1 MQNWLPNQIILIF
14 HHYSF
19 VKSFPHL
26 VTKFTFCWQNFCE
39 MFTFRNVLF
48 WNHATFAELPDTDRK
63 LASSIW
69 LFLYLKDLLISPLS
83 EILSLTLTC
92 RKTTLIKI
100 DPKSWR
106 YKLTF
111 HSNQVEFHEFLC
123 KTQILHIVFHFRRS
137 SNLIQNGVH
146 PKNGLEKRHDHVF
159 TRKIFSIETN
169 STTPGSGRTHLH
181 SPCCQGHNCPAL
193 SPSPHL
199 WRRRR
204 R

>member
-1 MQNWLPNQIILIF
+1 M
-14 HHYSF
+14 
-19 VKSFPHL
+19 
-26 VTKFTFCWQNFCE
+26 
-39 MFTFRNVLF
+39 R
-48 WNHATFAELPDTDRK
+48 
-63 LASSIW
+63 
-69 LFLYLKDLLISPLS
+69 PLS

-100 DPKSWR
+100 DQKVGVTNS
-106 YKLTF
+106 
-111 HSNQVEFHEFLC
+111 HSIQTRLDFTNFSPYT
-123 KTQILHIVFHFRRS
+123 KILHIVFHFRRS

-199 WRRRR
+199 
-204 R
+204 